1 MLPGWRHG
9 KESACQCRRH
19 KRRGLDPW
27 VRRSSGGGNGNSLQY
42 YCLENSMDRGAW
54 RAIVHGVT
62 DSDTTELLIWAD
74 AHAYGMVSHCGF
86 DFDLHFLKDW
96 WCWVSFQVCTGHL
109 SVFSG
114 EVSIQVLHHF
124 IRLFAFLS
132 LNCRVSR
139 YILDINPLLDRWFT
153 NIFSQS
159 VGYLFTL
166 WVVSSDAQKV

>member
-1 MLPGWRHG
+1 MGSQVRHDWATDL
-9 KESACQCRRH
+9 SWCSCV
-19 KRRGLDPW
+19 W
-27 VRRSSGGGNGNSLQY
+27 NGITL
-42 YCLENSMDRGAW
+42 W
-54 RAIVHGVT
+54 
-62 DSDTTELLIWAD
+62 
-74 AHAYGMVSHCGF
+74 F
-86 DFDLHFLKDW
+86 DFLICISLRIDDVEYLFKCVLY
-96 WCWVSFQVCTGHL
+96 L

-159 VGYLFTL
+159 VGYLFHSMGGLL
-166 WVVSSDAQKV
+166 WRPKGLSLMQSSLFFIAVTCALGVIAKKPLPNQIIGEAFGWVFKKIYWSIVDFPLYVFL

>member
-1 MLPGWRHG
+1 MQETQETWARSLGLKILWWRKWQFTPVLLPGEFHG
-9 KESACQCRRH
+9 QRSMA
-19 KRRGLDPW
+19 GYSPW
-27 VRRSSGGGNGNSLQY
+27 
-42 YCLENSMDRGAW
+42 
-54 RAIVHGVT
+54 VT

-74 AHAYGMVSHCGF
+74 AHAYGVVSHCGF
-86 DFDLHFLKDW
+86 DLDLHFLKDW

-109 SVFSG
+109 SIFSG

-132 LNCRVSR
+132 LNCRMSR
-139 YILDINPLLDRWFT
+139 YILDINPLLDIWFT
-153 NIFSQS
+153 DIFSQS